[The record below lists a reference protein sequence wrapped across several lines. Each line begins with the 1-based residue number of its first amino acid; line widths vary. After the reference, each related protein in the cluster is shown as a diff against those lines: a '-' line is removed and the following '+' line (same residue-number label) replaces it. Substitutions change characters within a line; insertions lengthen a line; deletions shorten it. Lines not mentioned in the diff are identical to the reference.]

1 MSPSLSHF
9 IHPSFSCTRN
19 TQHTHKCCFNT
30 LFLVRSLC
38 ITFFFFVLLLSL
50 ATVGMYRC
58 CFSWQK
64 QREEFGAHKYH
75 SLHIFYALIYICVGY
90 VFMHAY
96 TVFLFNLL
104 AKATRAYSTHHLALG
119 ALIYFGSAY
128 LNIFN
133 KVFFLCWYF
142 LLVGQLDG
150 WLVVCFIRA
159 YDLPIYCVCCIM
171 RCKQLSP
178 PLLMLPS
185 FIYFSISKSFCLI
198 EYIWLVHG
206 AIKPE
211 PE

>member
-133 KVFFLCWYF
+133 KVFFYVGIFCWS
-142 LLVGQLDG
+142 VSWMAG
-150 WLVVCFIRA
+150 WLFASYVRTICLSTVYAVLCDASSFS
-159 YDLPIYCVCCIM
+159 LHCWCCH
-171 RCKQLSP
+171 RS
-178 PLLMLPS
+178 
-185 FIYFSISKSFCLI
+185 
-198 EYIWLVHG
+198 YIL
-206 AIKPE
+206 AFQKAFA
-211 PE
+211 